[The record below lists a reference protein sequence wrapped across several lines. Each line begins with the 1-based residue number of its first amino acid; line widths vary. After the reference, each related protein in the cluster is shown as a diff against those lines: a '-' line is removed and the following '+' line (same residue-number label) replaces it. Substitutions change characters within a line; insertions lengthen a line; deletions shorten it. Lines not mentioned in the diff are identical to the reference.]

1 MTPSP
6 GLSDRAALAWLLRR
20 GRAAGPWIGLCVGL
34 GLAGGVLLIGQ
45 AALVAGII
53 DAVAVQGRPRNALV
67 IWFGGL
73 AVVCLVRAALAL
85 ARDAAAFNA
94 GAAVKRAVRQ
104 DLLAHLFALGPVWV
118 AGRQAGALASAVTD
132 QVEALHAFFSFYLPQ
147 LALAVLVPVAILA
160 FVFPLSWA
168 AGAVLLIAAP
178 LIPLFMVLV
187 GMGAESVS
195 QRHFQTLA
203 RMSAHFLDTLR
214 GLATL
219 KAFDRSRDRAATVAT
234 VSQQF
239 RSTTMAVLRIA
250 FLSAAVLEFFSSLGI
265 ALVAVVLAMGFL
277 GHVDFG
283 TWGHPLTLAGG
294 FFILILGPDFFQPL
308 RELGT
313 HYHARAQAIAA
324 VREIQTLLGAAAPLP
339 VVPMVGQS
347 IGPGPVAVRLQDVT
361 LTFDQGRRSALDGV
375 TLDIDAGAAVALV
388 GPSGAGKSSMFNLI
402 MGFCRPD
409 RGRVL
414 IGAVALEQI
423 DPGAWRDRI
432 AWIGQNPVLFPGTI
446 ADNIRLARPTAT
458 DEQVGAAADKAGVM
472 AFAAAFP
479 RQLETVVGEQGIG
492 LSKGQV
498 QRVALARAL
507 LKDADLLLLDEPTAG
522 LDPATE
528 ALVMASVATVAKGR
542 TLVMATHRPGAA
554 PWVDRVVVMEAGRIV
569 ADQDRRREN
578 DTGLGLRD
586 ET

>member
-1 MTPSP
+1 
-6 GLSDRAALAWLLRR
+6 
-20 GRAAGPWIGLCVGL
+20 
-34 GLAGGVLLIGQ
+34 
-45 AALVAGII
+45 
-53 DAVAVQGRPRNALV
+53 VQGRPRNALV

>member
-1 MTPSP
+1 
-6 GLSDRAALAWLLRR
+6 
-20 GRAAGPWIGLCVGL
+20 
-34 GLAGGVLLIGQ
+34 LLIGQ